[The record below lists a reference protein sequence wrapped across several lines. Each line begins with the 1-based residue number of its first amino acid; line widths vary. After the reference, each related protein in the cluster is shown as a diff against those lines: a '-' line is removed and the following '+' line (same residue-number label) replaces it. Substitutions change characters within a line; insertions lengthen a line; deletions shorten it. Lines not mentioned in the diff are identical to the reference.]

1 MAPPPKPQLDNEK
14 LQTVVREL
22 SQLATNSNGLNVR
35 LSSQETQDMEE
46 FIHGVLRRRGLKGY
60 EVSAAKLMRYA
71 FRYLSRV
78 HEDEFVAALEQVL
91 KVEETL
97 SI

>member
-1 MAPPPKPQLDNEK
+1 MDDF
-14 LQTVVREL
+14 VH
-22 SQLATNSNGLNVR
+22 GL
-35 LSSQETQDMEE
+35 
-46 FIHGVLRRRGLKGY
+46 LRRRGLKGY

-78 HEDEFVAALEQVL
+78 HEAEFVAALEQVL
-91 KVEETL
+91 KVEEKL